1 MKFFTRTFNSFL
13 IIILLQAVLVIVFVS
28 GRVSKSQEA
37 DFHQELKDESLNVYD
52 NFNAWK
58 RVLWGAIVDLNQSQ
72 QLRKIADAQPAGD
85 LPPDLI
91 AMIQKAAALAN
102 CEFIIVRNNYS
113 SKTVAVKLMDDI
125 LPAPNIEDLCVDRP
139 HPYIEMLFSNGAL
152 YFTGNLRIATPHNQS
167 IDIFLAKIV
176 NPELMTQLSFNKK
189 TKAIAF
195 FDNYLVG
202 DPALRSDF
210 LGMMENMTFENAYVR
225 INQFTTGGEAYGL
238 ILQQSGTVKLYRNN
252 HELRTTLF
260 VCTFFPRKEYKARIT
275 FINRSVLLISMLVA
289 IFTIAM
295 SVGLSKAVTDPI
307 RQLRNAMVGLKRGER
322 ITRLPTPHTEEIAD
336 LFHGFDEMSVQIAQD
351 KQELSLQLN
360 EITHIKD
367 YTDTIFDSI
376 QEKIL
381 VINSAFIIE
390 KANQSFLNYCGKAEN
405 MVVGCNIDEVS
416 LALFDEPIHASIRA
430 IMTAAKPMDTQ
441 IRRSTHGHSFEIK
454 FYPLLDKERDPPS
467 INCIMIIEDVTA
479 RLAYEEKIRLAEK
492 LASLSMLSAG
502 VAHEINNPL
511 SSILINIQNLISTEY
526 VPERLEDLKLIE
538 QETKRIARIVHN
550 LLEFAS
556 CSTKVERITDVN
568 YSVEKV
574 LRLLGYSI
582 KKESSIIIST
592 ELSASLP
599 HAAIREDEFN
609 EILINLIK
617 NAIEAI
623 GSEGQIT
630 IKTIY
635 LQEKSMVECS
645 VDDTG
650 QGIPESILPRIFDPF
665 FSTKGDYGNSGLGLS
680 IVYGLVQ
687 EFNGEI
693 EVESKEGYGSCIRIR
708 LPVANLSL

>member
-37 DFHQELKDESLNVYD
+37 DFQQELRAEALNVYD

-72 QLRKIADAQPAGD
+72 ELRKMADSQPVGS
-85 LPPDLI
+85 LPPNLI
-91 AMIQKAAALAN
+91 TMIQKAATLAN
-102 CEFIIVRNNYS
+102 CEFLIVRNNYS
-113 SKTVAVKLMDDI
+113 SKTVAVKLVDSV
-125 LPAPNIEDLCVDRP
+125 LPAPNVNDLRVDRP

-176 NPELMTQLSFNKK
+176 NPELMTQLSFNNK
-189 TKAIAF
+189 TKAVAS

-295 SVGLSKAVTDPI
+295 SIGLSKAVTDPI
-307 RQLRNAMVGLKRGER
+307 RQLRNAMVRLKRGER
-322 ITRLPTPHTEEIAD
+322 IHRLPAPHTEEIAD
-336 LFHGFDEMSVQIAQD
+336 LFHGFDEMSSNIAQD
-351 KQELSLQLN
+351 KQKLSLQLN

-381 VINSAFIIE
+381 VINSVFTIE
-390 KANQSFLNYCGKAEN
+390 KANQSFLNYCGKAET
-405 MVVGCNIDEVS
+405 MVVGCNIDELS
-416 LALFDEPIHASIRA
+416 LALFNEPIHASIRA
-430 IMTAAKPMDTQ
+430 IITGAKPIDTQ
-441 IRRSTHGHSFEIK
+441 IRRSADGHSFEIK
-454 FYPLLDKERDPPS
+454 FYPLFDKEQDGAS
-467 INCIMIIEDVTA
+467 IHCIMIIEDVTA
-479 RLAYEEKIRLAEK
+479 RLAYEEKLRQAEK

-502 VAHEINNPL
+502 VAHEINNHL
-511 SSILINIQNLISTEY
+511 SSILINIQNLIGTES
-526 VPERLEDLKLIE
+526 VPERLEDLKLVE
-538 QETKRIARIVHN
+538 QETKRIARIVRN

-556 CSTKVERITDVN
+556 TSTRIERATDVN
-568 YSVEKV
+568 DSVEKV
-574 LRLLGYSI
+574 VRLLAYSI
-582 KKESSIIIST
+582 KKDSSIAIST
-592 ELSASLP
+592 DLSPELP
-599 HAAIREDEFN
+599 FAAIREDEFN

-617 NAIEAI
+617 NAIEAMR
-623 GSEGQIT
+623 SEGHIT

-645 VDDTG
+645 VNDSG
-650 QGIPESILPRIFDPF
+650 QGISESMLPRIFDPF
-665 FSTKGDYGNSGLGLS
+665 FSTKGDNGNSGLGLS

-687 EFNGEI
+687 KFNGDIEI
-693 EVESKEGYGSCIRIR
+693 ESKERYGTCVRIR
-708 LPVANLSL
+708 LPVADSAR